1 MKDSDMNKLLVFLR
15 ELISLAEEQRTA
27 MKERNLARFEEI
39 TTVLSLK
46 HDQLIDLEKD
56 LNENSKQLNKSP
68 KQQALNKELRV
79 LMEKLQEMNK
89 TNLVLIRT
97 SYDLMRPIL
106 NTLMSGSLTYEGT
119 GSIVPQGKKSAV
131 LDRTL

>member
-1 MKDSDMNKLLVFLR
+1 M
-15 ELISLAEEQRTA
+15 
-27 MKERNLARFEEI
+27 
-39 TTVLSLK
+39 
-46 HDQLIDLEKD
+46 EKD